1 MAASSSSPTP
11 APVVVASGLP
21 HTRLNPNPK
30 RREEL
35 KGLAK
40 PPPPI
45 FNPPLLIHDVVPAA
59 PRETSRHASGSSY
72 THWRMGPSLFW
83 THASSKII
91 CLTER
96 REKDGRNALAL
107 DVQRSADALCY
118 AHSDLWTQGTV
129 GPTVSMERA
138 GFASKG
144 LVFRAMAWKAAW
156 KLARVLTDMWA
167 LVFLS
172 PPIIEIRME
181 A

>member
-1 MAASSSSPTP
+1 
-11 APVVVASGLP
+11 
-21 HTRLNPNPK
+21 
-30 RREEL
+30 
-35 KGLAK
+35 LAK

-107 DVQRSADALCY
+107 DVQRSADALVT
-118 AHSDLWTQGTV
+118 HTV
-129 GPTVSMERA
+129 TCGPRVQLAPQSVWNV
-138 GFASKG
+138 
-144 LVFRAMAWKAAW
+144 LV
-156 KLARVLTDMWA
+156 LRVKD
-167 LVFLS
+167 
-172 PPIIEIRME
+172 
-181 A
+181 